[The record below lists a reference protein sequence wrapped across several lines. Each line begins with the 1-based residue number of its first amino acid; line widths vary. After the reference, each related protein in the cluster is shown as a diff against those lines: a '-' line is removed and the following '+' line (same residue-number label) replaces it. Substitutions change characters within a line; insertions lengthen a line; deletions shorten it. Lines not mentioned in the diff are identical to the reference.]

1 MWTCQVTRVLV
12 LPRTAYDELV
22 KAYPNQA
29 RQVMT
34 AVKAHVEQVGTKGQG
49 RLEET
54 KGRHGTC

>member
-34 AVKAHVEQVGTKGQG
+34 AVKAHVEKVWTQGQG
-49 RLEET
+49 RLEGG
-54 KGRHGTC
+54 KGRHGTS